1 MSDVSRKAGRR
12 DQPFLRCLPSED
24 AVQRRLNAVLAEA
37 KQLRVLLRTARELQ
51 LQSEAMG
58 KEGEADA

>member
-1 MSDVSRKAGRR
+1 
-12 DQPFLRCLPSED
+12 
-24 AVQRRLNAVLAEA
+24 LNAVLAEA

-51 LQSEAMG
+51 LQSEAKG